1 MFQFT
6 RPQGAR
12 LSPVEY
18 RADVKCFNSRA
29 RKGRDKPRPKPSL
42 MMLCFN
48 SRARKGRDLFR
59 NQVRSNHGVSIHA
72 PARGATGRAVAPP
85 CCPSFNSRARKGRDV
100 ADAPT
105 FGELLPFQFTR
116 PQGAR
121 HADTIR
127 RACPSLFQF
136 TRPQGAR
143 QTPCWPKP
151 ARRCFNS
158 RARKGRDFDKSQTS
172 RKPRFQF
179 TRPQGARP
187 PLILDMSRPGGFQ
200 FTRPQGARRRREC
213 LLGVRRRF
221 NSRARKGR
229 DAASSEVNCDMSSGF
244 NSRAR
249 KGRDWRPPT
258 CRASRRRFNS
268 RARKGRDTSSTGSI
282 STRTVSIHAPA
293 RGATRPR
300 APRFRRLSSFNSRA
314 RKGRDPRPLLIRI
327 SSTTFQFTRP
337 QGARRPA
344 RRAALSA
351 GFVSIHA
358 PARGATSRRPRC
370 PCRNPFQ
377 FTRPQGARRRNTNP
391 FPATTRFNS
400 RARKGRDPYSSTM
413 TEFMHVSIHAPAR
426 GATPI
431 SSPCCRT

>member
-1 MFQFT
+1 MVLVSIHAPARGATKGGVSIYPADKFQFTRPQGARPCHRRSAAPSTSVSIHAPARGATRGRVITLPSRLFQFT

-12 LSPVEY
+12 LVDAVEGD
-18 RADVKCFNSRA
+18 AVA
-29 RKGRDKPRPKPSL
+29 
-42 MMLCFN
+42 
-48 SRARKGRDLFR
+48 
-59 NQVRSNHGVSIHA
+59 VSIHA
-72 PARGATGRAVAPP
+72 PARGATQITDENPTTNEFQFTRPQGARHKGTTFGTSIF
-85 CCPSFNSRARKGRDV
+85 SFNSRARKGRD
-100 ADAPT
+100 
-105 FGELLPFQFTR
+105 
-116 PQGAR
+116 
-121 HADTIR
+121 HAEPDLEDNT
-127 RACPSLFQF
+127 
-136 TRPQGAR
+136 
-143 QTPCWPKP
+143 
-151 ARRCFNS
+151 RCFNS
-158 RARKGRDFDKSQTS
+158 RARKGRD
-172 RKPRFQF
+172 
-179 TRPQGARP
+179 G
-187 PLILDMSRPGGFQ
+187 
-200 FTRPQGARRRREC
+200 RREC